1 MNAVIAVRNRI
12 VIEDYVLFG
21 PRVTVLDNTHN
32 YEDVD
37 TPIMFQDITRDGAVH
52 LETECWIGT
61 NAIIMPNVTIGRHA
75 IVGANAVVTK
85 SIPPFSVAVG
95 APAEII
101 KKYDV
106 DKKKWARV

>member
-1 MNAVIAVRNRI
+1 
-12 VIEDYVLFG
+12 
-21 PRVTVLDNTHN
+21 
-32 YEDVD
+32 
-37 TPIMFQDITRDGAVH
+37 
-52 LETECWIGT
+52 
-61 NAIIMPNVTIGRHA
+61 MPNVTIGRHA